1 MLMRLDPFVFREE
14 FYLSPTLEL
23 NYLFENPNLEL
34 YGVISLE
41 FYNLSEVK

>member
-23 NYLFENPNLEL
+23 NYLLENPNLEL
-34 YGVISLE
+34 YRVFSLE
-41 FYNLSEVK
+41 FCNFSEVK